1 LGITERVSLFE
12 MVTEGTIDPGGPV
25 ELSVLSV
32 SELGDDG
39 LVRRQEWYSPEQRDE
54 ALARFDELAH
64 VPEHDH
70 LVNDASRKLSGLYDA
85 MVRGDFD
92 AIAAGTADDAVIDD
106 RRRVLGYCAEGLDAV
121 MSYTRS
127 VYNAGVRE
135 VVAV

>member
-1 LGITERVSLFE
+1 VVVDHRPASLGTLSGREAIAAAAGALRDVAGDLRRRFVDVLGITERVSLFE

-70 LVNDASRKLSGLYDA
+70 LVNDASRKL
-85 MVRGDFD
+85 
-92 AIAAGTADDAVIDD
+92 
-106 RRRVLGYCAEGLDAV
+106 
-121 MSYTRS
+121 
-127 VYNAGVRE
+127 
-135 VVAV
+135 